1 MMCGQPGQ
9 LWGHGQRQGRGHSP
23 QGRRRQV
30 SLVLGR
36 DLGAHCPLRAPHLAT
51 SCREIWCRVDS
62 PEWGQGL
69 LGGLGS
75 VRDLRVGRQS
85 TFTTPVGLPETP
97 V

>member
-1 MMCGQPGQ
+1 MPTACY
-9 LWGHGQRQGRGHSP
+9 
-23 QGRRRQV
+23 
-30 SLVLGR
+30 
-36 DLGAHCPLRAPHLAT
+36 LAT
-51 SCREIWCRVDS
+51 SCREIWCTVDS

-75 VRDLRVGRQS
+75 VRDLGVGRQS